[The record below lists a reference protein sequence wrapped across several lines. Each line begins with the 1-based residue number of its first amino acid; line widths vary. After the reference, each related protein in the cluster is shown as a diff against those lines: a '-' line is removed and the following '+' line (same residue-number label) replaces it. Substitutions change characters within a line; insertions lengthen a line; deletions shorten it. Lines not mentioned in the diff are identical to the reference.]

1 MSSSRQIS
9 KQLLLMRGVLLC
21 SKDLPISNMKKLHYL
36 TYENV
41 LMIHDTILRTFGG
54 LAWVKNPWQL
64 ESVLHH
70 IQNDEYYPTI
80 IEKASH
86 LFFWLIQ
93 FHTFNDGNK
102 RTALLSLHTF
112 FILNEIYLEDF
123 VIKMEDIAIWVAKWE
138 IKKEEL
144 IKIFRSM
151 FLSFGY
157 NVS

>member
-1 MSSSRQIS
+1 MEKI
-9 KQLLLMRGVLLC
+9 
-21 SKDLPISNMKKLHYL
+21 HYL

-41 LMIHDTILRTFGG
+41 LMIHETILDTFGG
-54 LAWVKNPWQL
+54 LWGVKNRWQL

-86 LFFWLIQ
+86 LFYGLIQ
-93 FHTFNDGNK
+93 FHTFNDWNK

-112 FILNEIYLEDF
+112 FVLNEIYLDDF

-138 IKKEEL
+138 IKKEDL

-151 FLSFGY
+151 FISFWY
-157 NVS
+157 AP